1 MTWIMVKPRTHNDL
15 DEGKGLT
22 MSMTWMR
29 VKPRVTAT
37 LSLELMTGRTFWLY
51 LFSTRARR
59 RCSSGISRVSL

>member
-29 VKPRVTAT
+29 VKPRTHNDLDEGEA
-37 LSLELMTGRTFWLY
+37 
-51 LFSTRARR
+51 
-59 RCSSGISRVSL
+59 